1 MITLNTDK
9 GLVRLQSW
17 ADVEARPG
25 FTPNI
30 DPRTAKLDRII
41 GSYAL
46 TPFQPCGL
54 STCHTPHGKGYLVT
68 TTDGHETNIGK
79 DCGKKYFD
87 VEFKRLA
94 KAYDR
99 EERSSRR
106 RETLTALQHQ
116 IPTIEDRIAGLMDG
130 PTGAKWISKRTKCLT
145 DPMKGLPPSII
156 AIIGG
161 VIRRRNG
168 TLTKTRLATA
178 QELERMRVQRQRLQ
192 EGENYVEEIVG
203 QLDGI
208 SVLYKENDLRRL
220 LVTDMEN
227 LSVVKGLDVDDLKDK
242 ALRDLAKWSESI
254 EPTLAQAEESIAAG
268 RRLLTQANIRQLLA
282 FIPKREDQRVLQAF
296 IAELPDVQALAA

>member
-99 EERSSRR
+99 EERNSRR
-106 RETLTALQHQ
+106 RETLTALQHR

-192 EGENYVEEIVG
+192 EGENYVEETVG

-208 SVLYKENDLRRL
+208 SILYKENDLRRL

-227 LSVVKGLDVDDLKDK
+227 LSVVKGLDVDGLKDK

-254 EPTLAQAEESIAAG
+254 EPTLAQAEEAIAAG
-268 RRLLTQANIRQLLA
+268 QRLLTQPNIRQLLA
-282 FIPKREDQRVLQAF
+282 FIPKREDQRVLQSF

>member
-41 GSYAL
+41 GNYAL

-99 EERSSRR
+99 EERNSRR
-106 RETLTALQHQ
+106 RETLTALQHR

-192 EGENYVEEIVG
+192 EGENYVEETVG

-227 LSVVKGLDVDDLKDK
+227 LSVVKGLDVDGLKDK

-254 EPTLAQAEESIAAG
+254 EPTLAQAEEAIAAG
-268 RRLLTQANIRQLLA
+268 QRLLTQANIRQLLA
-282 FIPKREDQRVLQAF
+282 FIPKREDQRALQAF
-296 IAELPDVQALAA
+296 IAELPDVQAMAV

>member
-30 DPRTAKLDRII
+30 DPRTVKLDRII

-145 DPMKGLPPSII
+145 DPMKGLPSSII

-168 TLTKTRLATA
+168 TLTKTRVATV

-227 LSVVKGLDVDDLKDK
+227 LSAVKGLDVDDLKDK

>member
-168 TLTKTRLATA
+168 TLTKTRVATA